1 MPKAQETVLEIDL
14 KALKHNFEYL
24 KSKLQPSTKFLAVV
38 KAFAYGSD
46 AIEIASYLQNLSVD
60 YFAVAYTNEGIALR
74 EAGITKPILVLHPQ
88 TVNFKALIANCLE
101 PSIYNSKILNEFVT
115 IASAEKQSDYPIH
128 VKFNTGL
135 NRLGFSENEVDSIIS
150 KLKASKAVK
159 VKSVFSHLA
168 ASEDLDEKAFTLN
181 QIETFKNITEN
192 FTRQVGYKPILHMSN
207 TSGVLNYPEA
217 HFDMVRCGIGLYGFG
232 NSDKE
237 NKHLKPIATLKTI
250 ISQIHTI
257 EQGDSVGYNRAF
269 KSDALLRT
277 ATLPVGH
284 ADGIGR
290 QYGNGKGFVTING
303 AKAQIIGNVCMDM
316 IMVDITN
323 IDCKEGDEVI
333 VFGKNHTAN
342 TFSATANTISYE
354 IITAISQRVKRLIL
368 NSSNKFFNIC
378 VTFLRK
384 LCLNCTN

>member
-24 KSKLQPSTKFLAVV
+24 KSKLQPNTKFLAVV

-46 AIEIASYLQNLSVD
+46 AIEIADYLKGLSVD
-60 YFAVAYTNEGIALR
+60 YFAVAYINEGIALR
-74 EAGITKPILVLHPQ
+74 EAGITQPILVLHPQ
-88 TVNFKALIANCLE
+88 PINFKALIDNCLE
-101 PSIYNSKILNEFVT
+101 PSIYNSKILNEFIA
-115 IASAEKQSDYPIH
+115 IASAEKQTDYPIH
-128 VKFNTGL
+128 IKFNTGL
-135 NRLGFSENEVDSIIS
+135 NRLGFSKNEVDSIIS
-150 KLKASKAVK
+150 KLNTSKAIK

-181 QIETFKNITEN
+181 QIETFKNIADN
-192 FTRQVGYKPILHMSN
+192 FTKQVGYKPMLHICN

-232 NSDKE
+232 NSEKE

-257 EQGDSVGYNRAF
+257 EQGVSVGYNRAF
-269 KSDALLRT
+269 KSDALLKT
-277 ATLPVGH
+277 ATLPIGH

-303 AKAQIIGNVCMDM
+303 EKAPIIGNVCMDM
-316 IMVDITN
+316 IMVNITN
-323 IDCKEGDEVI
+323 IDCKEGDEAI
-333 VFGKNHTAN
+333 IFGKNHTAN

-368 NSSNKFFNIC
+368 H
-378 VTFLRK
+378 
-384 LCLNCTN
+384 